1 MYKLHIGN
9 GLKMYLKESTHIY
22 TRLVVY
28 NNGDCN
34 IDTIKKPLEFRD
46 KELEEIT
53 ADEWNAAWEVVNS
66 HK

>member
-53 ADEWNAAWEVVNS
+53 VDEWNAAWEVVNS

>member
-9 GLKMYLKESTHIY
+9 GFKMYLKESTHIY

-28 NNGDCN
+28 NDGDCN
-34 IDTIKKPLEFRD
+34 IDTIKNPIFYDSE
-46 KELEEIT
+46 ELEEIT